1 MAFGLKAKES
11 KPEPT
16 AKMELVKVA
25 SLNTIDSNKE
35 FQRNVQLVQQ
45 QRALAA
51 ELLSKMDTIQDE
63 EEHNKLQTE
72 LDALQQKLNENNELM
87 FKTYGFSLN
96 RNYVLTVEKSH
107 IHMWVTE
114 EESQK
119 ISEANKKAFKLLER
133 VGIDDQ
139 ANKYPSELSGGQQ
152 QRAAISRAL
161 ALEPKLMLFDEPT
174 SALDPEMIS
183 EVLKVMRDLADNGM
197 SMLVVTHEM
206 GFARDVA
213 DEVVFMDEGKIIERS
228 SSKSFF
234 ENPRSERAKE
244 FINKVL
250 LKI

>member
-1 MAFGLKAKES
+1 MFTKYPSISLVVLIMSSMAFVLNAQEN

-119 ISEANKKAFKLLER
+119 ISAANKKAK
-133 VGIDDQ
+133 
-139 ANKYPSELSGGQQ
+139 K
-152 QRAAISRAL
+152 
-161 ALEPKLMLFDEPT
+161 
-174 SALDPEMIS
+174 
-183 EVLKVMRDLADNGM
+183 
-197 SMLVVTHEM
+197 
-206 GFARDVA
+206 
-213 DEVVFMDEGKIIERS
+213 
-228 SSKSFF
+228 
-234 ENPRSERAKE
+234 
-244 FINKVL
+244 
-250 LKI
+250 

>member
-1 MAFGLKAKES
+1 MFINYPTISLFVLIMSFMAFGLNAKES

-72 LDALQQKLNENNELM
+72 LDGLQQKLNENNELM

-114 EESQK
+114 EESKK
-119 ISEANKKAFKLLER
+119 ISAANKKAK
-133 VGIDDQ
+133 
-139 ANKYPSELSGGQQ
+139 K
-152 QRAAISRAL
+152 
-161 ALEPKLMLFDEPT
+161 
-174 SALDPEMIS
+174 
-183 EVLKVMRDLADNGM
+183 
-197 SMLVVTHEM
+197 
-206 GFARDVA
+206 
-213 DEVVFMDEGKIIERS
+213 
-228 SSKSFF
+228 
-234 ENPRSERAKE
+234 
-244 FINKVL
+244 
-250 LKI
+250 